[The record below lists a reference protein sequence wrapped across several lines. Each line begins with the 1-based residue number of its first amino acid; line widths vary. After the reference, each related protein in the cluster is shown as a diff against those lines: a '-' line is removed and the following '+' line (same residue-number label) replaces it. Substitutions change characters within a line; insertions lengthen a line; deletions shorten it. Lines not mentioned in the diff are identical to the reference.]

1 MNSHN
6 LFEEL
11 LEKSNIKLEN
21 INEDNFQKIFESIS
35 KNLVETMQFNET
47 DNINQLNQEYEDFN
61 KRNYFRWKKGFD
73 KLEMLRQISIK
84 AGIEFQKE
92 FLKYPEYENDPLLG
106 VLMRQHAN
114 ACRITGE
121 IIHLLKGG
129 YSDGAIARWRTL
141 FEIAVTSLVLNRHG
155 KECAIDYIKD
165 GKKKSIE
172 GMEEYQKTA
181 EEMKVEPYSKEEM
194 DLAIALKEEIK
205 KEIEYSWAIKYTK
218 FGKMEKLREYVGLE
232 KWSHYYMLAS
242 KIIHADFHEMNSLMA
257 MSEAKENI
265 LLVGQ
270 SNSGMTEPADITAIT
285 LTQITSAFL
294 TAYIQDENTKID
306 YNISMLF
313 LSLLNKYSE
322 DIGKEFLEID
332 KNII

>member
-6 LFEEL
+6 LFQEL

-21 INEDNFQKIFESIS
+21 INKDNFQKIFESIS

-61 KRNYFRWKKGFD
+61 KRNYFQWKKGFD
-73 KLEMLRQISIK
+73 KLEMLRQISIE
-84 AGIEFQKE
+84 AGMEFQKE

-155 KECAIDYIKD
+155 KECAVDYIKY
-165 GKKKSIE
+165 GKLKSIE

-181 EEMKVEPYSKEEM
+181 KEMKVESYSKEEM
-194 DLAIALKEEIK
+194 DLAIALKEELK
-205 KEIEYSWAIKYTK
+205 KEINYSWAIKYTN
-218 FGKMEKLREYVGLE
+218 FGRMEKLREYVGLE

-242 KIIHADFHEMNSLMA
+242 KIIHADFHEMNTLMA
-257 MSEAKENI
+257 MSEAKENM

-270 SNSGMTEPADITAIT
+270 SNSGMTEPAHITAIT
-285 LTQITSAFL
+285 LNQITSAFL

-306 YNISMLF
+306 YKVSMLF
-313 LSLLNKYSE
+313 LSLLKQYS
-322 DIGKEFLEID
+322 DDVGKIFLECEKCI
-332 KNII
+332 